1 MSALGDNGNYDVIP
15 IAVIET
21 EQLHSLTEDDFS
33 FVDEILECDDELNF
47 YMELHCDARSSFGS
61 LGGIAPEDYLNV
73 YANYNV
79 SERQV
84 DDTIDI
90 MICRSV
96 GANEAAVYKLSETE
110 REIVLEKMDEY
121 CQEREGMTLDEY
133 CEKIQMEVQAECL
146 TPEL

>member
-15 IAVIET
+15 IVVIET
-21 EQLHSLTEDDFS
+21 EQLHSLAEDDFD

-47 YMELHCDARSSFGS
+47 YMELHCDTRSVFGS

-79 SERQV
+79 TTRQV
-84 DDTIDI
+84 DDTLDI

-96 GANEAAVYKLSETE
+96 GSNEAAVYKLSEVE
-110 REIVLEKMDEY
+110 KEIVLEKMDEY

-133 CEKIQMEVQAECL
+133 CEKIQTELQTECL
-146 TPEL
+146 MPEL

>member
-21 EQLHSLTEDDFS
+21 EQLHSLAEDDFN

-47 YMELHCDARSSFGS
+47 YMELHCDARSVFGS
-61 LGGIAPEDYLNV
+61 LGGIALDDYLNV

-79 SERQV
+79 TTRQV
-84 DDTIDI
+84 DDTLDI

-96 GANEAAVYKLSETE
+96 GANEAAVYKLSDTAE
-110 REIVLEKMDEY
+110 LN
-121 CQEREGMTLDEY
+121 TLSKSY
-133 CEKIQMEVQAECL
+133 VKNIPLQF
-146 TPEL
+146 